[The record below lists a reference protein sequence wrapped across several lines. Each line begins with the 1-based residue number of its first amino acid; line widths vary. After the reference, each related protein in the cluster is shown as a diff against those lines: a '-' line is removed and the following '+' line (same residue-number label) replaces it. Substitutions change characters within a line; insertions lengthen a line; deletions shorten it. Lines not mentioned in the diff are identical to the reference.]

1 MCKWGAKPIRKGVK
15 NLSEQETKREKKK
28 RIRLEKKVMQPPKKY
43 SQRKINLIVYGG
55 VFFLVALSA
64 LSIFSNVARNLR
76 QPKTEKAIVKVE
88 EKTGID
94 NQATVFLNAFIQTY
108 FNQELDKS
116 NQDKLL
122 PFYGGT
128 LPDMKQSTNFK
139 GQTELKQST
148 LLTVSDNLGRFR
160 VDYKV
165 KGSKKDTWHDETVQ
179 FNIPFEQKDGQYY
192 VSDLPYMTN
201 AQSLSAS
208 KGKQANLNKSNTI
221 YDEAWQ
227 KKADNFIKA
236 FFKAYATDD
245 NSLSTISRDVKAIK
259 GYQFKTL
266 DYSYYNQDK
275 GKKQLNAQVQVTF
288 QDKYGNS
295 HSENFTLD
303 LTKKE
308 DIFFVNH
315 LSHGIKSM
323 KEMKKEVS
331 K

>member
-1 MCKWGAKPIRKGVK
+1 MK

-28 RIRLEKKVMQPPKKY
+28 RIKLEKKVMQPPKRH
-43 SQRKINLIVYGG
+43 SQRKINFIVYGG
-55 VFFLVALSA
+55 VFFLVVLSA
-64 LSIFSNVARNLR
+64 LSIFSNFARNLR
-76 QPKTEKAIVKVE
+76 QPKKENAVVKVE
-88 EKTGID
+88 EKTGLD
-94 NQATVFLNAFIQTY
+94 NQATVFLNAFIHTY

-128 LPDMKQSTNFK
+128 LPDMKQSANFK
-139 GQTELKQST
+139 GQIELKQST
-148 LLTVSDNLGRFR
+148 LLIVSDNLGRFQ
-160 VDYKV
+160 VDYKI
-165 KGSKKDTWHDETVQ
+165 KGSKEDAWHDETVQ
-179 FNIPFEQKDGQYY
+179 FNIPFEQKDGKYY

-201 AQSLSAS
+201 AQPLNAD
-208 KGKQANLNKSNTI
+208 KGKQANLNKSTTI

-236 FFKAYATDD
+236 FFKAYTTDD

-266 DYSYYNQDK
+266 DYSYYDQDK
-275 GKKQLNAQVQVTF
+275 TKTQLNAQVQVTF

-323 KEMKKEVS
+323 TEMKKEVS